1 MLAASATGRGD
12 AVLDY
17 MLAVDLPKTLQFL
30 QPGWFILH
38 LSAIPLVFVLG
49 MALGR
54 RNTMRAGST
63 GTQFGT

>member
-1 MLAASATGRGD
+1 M
-12 AVLDY
+12 LDY
-17 MLAVDLPKTLQFL
+17 ILAVDLPKTMQFL

-54 RNTMRAGST
+54 RGTIRSGST
-63 GTQFGT
+63 GTQFGS